1 MSKTF
6 AMLSLYLYEIV
17 MKEYEFINFLSRFH
31 QEDKQE
37 GRI

>member
-17 MKEYEFINFLSRFH
+17 MKECEFIKFLTRNH
-31 QEDKQE
+31 PEDKQE